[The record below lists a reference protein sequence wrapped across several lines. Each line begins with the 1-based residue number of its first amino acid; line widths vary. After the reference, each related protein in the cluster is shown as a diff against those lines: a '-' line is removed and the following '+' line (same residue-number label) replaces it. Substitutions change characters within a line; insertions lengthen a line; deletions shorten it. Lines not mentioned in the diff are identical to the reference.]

1 MTLITPP
8 TAMMLPCAG
17 LIRVEARDGLL
28 EAASSAE
35 VQERLGAVGY
45 PQCFET
51 LSRPTWRLP
60 MVYLFGRGKFSAT
73 LFGITLFPE
82 YFKQVLD
89 SPALSSLVTG
99 RYMAVTEENEHCG
112 QQLRLRVELRP
123 GSMPNDHLEQAV
135 RETFIRELPQASA
148 EYRHLL
154 GAVSERAHPIVTLH
168 EFGDAAYF
176 PNGIV
181 RKTS

>member
-1 MTLITPP
+1 
-8 TAMMLPCAG
+8 
-17 LIRVEARDGLL
+17 
-28 EAASSAE
+28 
-35 VQERLGAVGY
+35 
-45 PQCFET
+45 
-51 LSRPTWRLP
+51 
-60 MVYLFGRGKFSAT
+60 MVYLFGRGKFSAS

-99 RYMAVTEENEHCG
+99 RFIAVTEENERCG

-123 GSMPNDHLEQAV
+123 GSTPDGHLEQTV
-135 RETFIRELPQASA
+135 RETFIRELPRAST

-154 GAVSERAHPIVTLH
+154 DAVSERAHPHVTLH
-168 EFGDAAYF
+168 EFGDPAYF
-176 PNGIV
+176 PSGIV